1 MPAWRRRSDDDPI
14 SAVAR
19 VEDMTPHSIV
29 IVGTR
34 LIARTPGTRHI
45 TVTRDP
51 LDEHSKQFSAQA
63 ARDFWSSQY
72 QTSIGAV

>member
-51 LDEHSKQFSAQA
+51 LDEQFETVSAQVA
-63 ARDFWSSQY
+63 WNFFRSPRIDF
-72 QTSIGAV
+72 V

>member
-34 LIARTPGTRHI
+34 LIARTPGTRHT
-45 TVTRDP
+45 TVTRGP
-51 LDEHSKQFSAQA
+51 LDEQFETVSAQV
-63 ARDFWSSQY
+63 ARDFFRSPR
-72 QTSIGAV
+72 VDFVR